1 MWSRQTVVL
10 SGRDG
15 SVSNRSPQWSFY
27 ANRMRS
33 DESHC
38 KPECSQLDVEDALLL
53 RISRSFEGHC
63 ALTNADEANE
73 VQQNVVTAK
82 KGKKRG
88 IKAILRHSR

>member
-1 MWSRQTVVL
+1 MEISQYTWSRQTVVF

-27 ANRMRS
+27 ANRIRS

-38 KPECSQLDVEDALLL
+38 KPGCSQLDVEDALSNVL
-53 RISRSFEGHC
+53 RISRSFEG
-63 ALTNADEANE
+63 
-73 VQQNVVTAK
+73 QNVVTAK

-88 IKAILRHSR
+88 IKVILRRSR